1 MKTRILI
8 LLIALLPVATFAGNG
23 DKSKK
28 KVDIHITLDKN
39 GKATIDLPANMKELE
54 NDLNKALKDV
64 TFNITDG
71 KQKKEVNVNLQIST
85 Q

>member
-23 DKSKK
+23 DKNKK
-28 KVDIHITLDKN
+28 KVNINVTVDKN
-39 GKATIDLPANMKELE
+39 GKATIDLPTNMKDLE

-85 Q
+85 R

>member
-23 DKSKK
+23 DKNKK
-28 KVDIHITLDKN
+28 KVNINVTVDKN
-39 GKATIDLPANMKELE
+39 GKATIDLPANMKDLE

-85 Q
+85 R

>member
-23 DKSKK
+23 DKNKK

-39 GKATIDLPANMKELE
+39 GKATIDLPANMKDLE
-54 NDLNKALKDV
+54 KDLNKALKDV

-71 KQKKEVNVNLQIST
+71 KEKKEVNVNLQIST
-85 Q
+85 R

>member
-1 MKTRILI
+1 
-8 LLIALLPVATFAGNG
+8 V
-23 DKSKK
+23 
-28 KVDIHITLDKN
+28 DKN
-39 GKATIDLPANMKELE
+39 GKATIDLPTNMKDLE

-85 Q
+85 R

>member
-23 DKSKK
+23 DKNKK
-28 KVDIHITLDKN
+28 KVNINVTVDKN
-39 GKATIDLPANMKELE
+39 GKATIDLPANMKDLE

-71 KQKKEVNVNLQIST
+71 KQKKEMNVNLQIST
-85 Q
+85 R